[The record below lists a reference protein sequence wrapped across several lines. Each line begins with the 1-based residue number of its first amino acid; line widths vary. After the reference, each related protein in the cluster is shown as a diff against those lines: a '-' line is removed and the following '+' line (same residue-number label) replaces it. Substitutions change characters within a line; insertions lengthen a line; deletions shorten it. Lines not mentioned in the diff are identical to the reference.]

1 MLKVRIIPTILY
13 RDSGVVK
20 GRGFDAW
27 RRVSSPIEAV
37 RVYTMR
43 EVDELLFL
51 DISATPGSGF
61 PDLDLI
67 SEMSD
72 SCTVPFS
79 VGGGIKDVD
88 MVRDVLKAGADKV
101 VVNSAVFERPGLIS
115 EISEMFGSQC
125 IIASIDACET
135 KYGYRAAIECG
146 TVVTDTD
153 PVELAERYEREG
165 AGEILITS
173 IPRDGLMEGFDLD
186 LIRKVSDAISIPVIA
201 SGGAGTY
208 EHMYQALTDGNA
220 DAVASAAMYHFT
232 QQTPREAKL
241 YLQNKGVPVRL

>member
-1 MLKVRIIPTILY
+1 MLKIRIIPTILY
-13 RDSGVVK
+13 RDAGVVK
-20 GRGFDAW
+20 GRSFDAW

-79 VGGGIKDVD
+79 VGGGIKNVD
-88 MVRDVLKAGADKV
+88 MVRDVMKAGADKV
-101 VVNSAVFERPGLIS
+101 VVNSAAYKRHGLIPK
-115 EISEMFGSQC
+115 ISNSFGSQC
-125 IIASIDACET
+125 IIASIDVCET
-135 KYGYRAAIECG
+135 KDGYRSAIECG
-146 TVVTDTD
+146 TVVTETG
-153 PVELAERYEREG
+153 PVELALRYERDG

-173 IPRDGLMEGFDLD
+173 IPRDGTMQGYDIV
-186 LIRKVSDAISIPVIA
+186 LIRQVSDAVSIPVIA
-201 SGGAGTY
+201 SGGAGNY
-208 EHMYQALTDGNA
+208 EHMYEALTEGKAN
-220 DAVASAAMYHFT
+220 AVASAAMYHFT

-241 YLQNKGVPVRL
+241 YLRDKGVPVRL